1 MPQNYFQ
8 ENKAYLLATAAG
20 MLAGGLDLLHITWVL
35 TAMLVLIAGAGLGYF
50 FDKHPR
56 SLAFSLGFGPFL
68 MQLLVLMFDRMPA
81 FKQNLFFSLL
91 ALAPSFIGVY
101 AGKLIGRS
109 RK

>member
-8 ENKAYLLATAAG
+8 ENKAYLIATAVG
-20 MLAGGLDLLHITWVL
+20 MLAGGLDLLHITWIL
-35 TAMLVLIAGAGLGYF
+35 TALLVIAAGAGLGYF

-68 MQLLVLMFDRMPA
+68 LQLLVLMFDRMPA

-91 ALAPSFIGVY
+91 ALIPAFLGVY
-101 AGKLIGRS
+101 AGKLAQ
-109 RK
+109 KLKK

>member
-8 ENKAYLLATAAG
+8 ENKAYLIATAAG
-20 MLAGGLDLLHITWVL
+20 MLAGGLDLLHITWIL
-35 TAMLVLIAGAGLGYF
+35 TTLLVIAAGAGLGYF

-68 MQLLVLMFDRMPA
+68 LQLLVLMFDRMPA

-91 ALAPSFIGVY
+91 ALAPAFIGVY
-101 AGKLIGRS
+101 AGKIAHKL
-109 RK
+109 KK